1 MRMRLADSAVLSRI
15 WWLAPVGLLLALP
28 VAGQVTF
35 EEASKDLES
44 PDAAVRLQTIRVLRD
59 AGYVEAAL
67 PLATLIADPDRAVR
81 LEAIGAELGLFLD
94 ESAGSAGS
102 LAARRRSPEAAFLA
116 GPFAVG
122 PTPVPVEVLTAL
134 RTAARDLDPGVAT
147 EAMYAFG
154 TLGSQPAGAVRA
166 DLLRDAA
173 PDLTALLGASDPN
186 LRLATLH
193 IVGRLFAHR
202 PWEKTIDQALGD
214 AVIQAL
220 NDRSERQR
228 AAAMQAL
235 GAMRYV
241 RAVDALAALHA
252 YYQRGELAE
261 ASLDALARIAVP
273 ASAPLFQA
281 AIKGRSTRLKRSGVE
296 GLARLGD
303 RAFDGEVRA
312 AIRSERTQPMV
323 LAGSFAE
330 LLLAGGS
337 LDGVVNALN
346 RADLYDQA
354 RGYLLEIAPGR
365 AGLFGRYTQDPEPR
379 LRAGVAD
386 VLGWSGDLTAV
397 PIVEAMRRD
406 LDPTVVRAAE
416 RALVRLRAD
425 TR

>member
-1 MRMRLADSAVLSRI
+1 MRMRLAASWFVVAT
-15 WWLAPVGLLLALP
+15 ALLTTVPA
-28 VAGQVTF
+28 AGQVTF

-44 PDAAVRLQTIRVLRD
+44 PDAAVRLQTIRALRA
-59 AGYVEAAL
+59 AGYAEAAL
-67 PLATLIADPDRAVR
+67 SLAKLVADPDRAVR
-81 LEAIGAELGLFLD
+81 LEAIGAELALFLD

-102 LAARRRSPEAAFLA
+102 LDARRRSPEAAFQA
-116 GPFAVG
+116 GAFAVG
-122 PTPVPVEVLTAL
+122 QRIVPVEVLTAL
-134 RTAARDLDPGVAT
+134 RMAARDVDPGVAV
-147 EAMYAFG
+147 AALYAFG

-173 PDLTALLGASDPN
+173 PDVSALLGSSDPTV
-186 LRLATLH
+186 RLATLH
-193 IVGRLFAHR
+193 VVSRLYAHK
-202 PWEKTIDQALGD
+202 PWEKTIDQTLGD

-241 RAVDALAALHA
+241 RAVDALAELHA

-303 RAFDGEVRA
+303 RAFDAEVRA

-330 LLLAGGS
+330 LLLSGGS